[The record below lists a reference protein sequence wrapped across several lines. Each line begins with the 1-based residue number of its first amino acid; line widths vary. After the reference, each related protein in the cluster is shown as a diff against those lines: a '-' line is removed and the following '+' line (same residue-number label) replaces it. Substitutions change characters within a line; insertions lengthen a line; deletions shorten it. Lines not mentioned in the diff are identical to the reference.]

1 MHTRGGPSSLLIF
14 PDASV
19 SSFVFLGGFKFVTRM
34 VSLLGE
40 FFSGNWV
47 YVKMIFI
54 SCIIGRGFKG
64 V

>member
-1 MHTRGGPSSLLIF
+1 M
-14 PDASV
+14 
-19 SSFVFLGGFKFVTRM
+19 TRM

-40 FFSGNWV
+40 FFSGKWV

-54 SCIIGRGFKG
+54 SCVIGKDFKG

>member
-19 SSFVFLGGFKFVTRM
+19 SSYVFLGGFKLVTRM

-54 SCIIGRGFKG
+54 SCVIGKGFKG